1 MPDIIDSGP
10 YQGWSTW
17 RARNDGRFVD
27 ALGDMMFLKQP
38 DGSTR
43 TAIETGRRH
52 SNGLGFLHGGFL
64 MSFIDMAMFTAIT
77 DRLGPGIGAVTLSCA
92 TEFLGGGR
100 PEAAA
105 GGAHGGAGGDRQAVL
120 RARSALPGKRRAPGE
135 RLHRHHA
142 QDHPPPAAA
151 RCRSLR
157 MGTVL
162 AAYRRLL
169 DTHELK
175 PDMAQAG
182 GRGSARH
189 TG

>member
-43 TAIETGRRH
+43 TVIETGRRH

-100 PEAAA
+100 PEQPLEAHTEVLAET
-105 GGAHGGAGGDRQAVL
+105 GKLFFVRGLLSQENGAHRV
-120 RARSALPGKRRAPGE
+120 SAYTGTMRKITRRP
-135 RLHRHHA
+135 
-142 QDHPPPAAA
+142 QPPAAA
-151 RCRSLR
+151 
-157 MGTVL
+157 
-162 AAYRRLL
+162 A
-169 DTHELK
+169 
-175 PDMAQAG
+175 
-182 GRGSARH
+182 
-189 TG
+189 